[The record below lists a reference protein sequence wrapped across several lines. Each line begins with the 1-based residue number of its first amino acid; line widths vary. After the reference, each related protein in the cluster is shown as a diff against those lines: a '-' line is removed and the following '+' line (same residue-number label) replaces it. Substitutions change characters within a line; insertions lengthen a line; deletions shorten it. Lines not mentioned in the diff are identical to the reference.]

1 MQGLRLK
8 SLLPKGLF
16 ARTLIIFIAP
26 ITLMQLIVLW
36 LFFDVHWQRTSQN
49 QAFNVAVEIALLADL
64 VEDLGPSDQA
74 MLQRLAGERK
84 LAWLSWKPEV
94 RPPQSASLLPAK
106 QNSNIPTNEDR
117 VFVAALQKQLRVP
130 VHYVADL
137 ASKRSVIEFSRA
149 SGRFRFEVDRSRAV
163 PTRSYQFFNAVL
175 IATLM
180 STLVS
185 LLFIRNQIRPILQLA
200 QAAESFGRGRDMV
213 DFHPWG
219 AREIRKAGYA
229 LIDMRD
235 RLARFVSQRTQTLA
249 AVSHDLRT
257 PLTRLK
263 LAVSLLPA
271 SPDRESIKEDLVIM
285 GRMLDSYLDF
295 ARDEVLDQNE
305 DIEIGALVAA
315 IAAARA
321 HQSGK
326 FEVELDGP
334 LTFHGKREK
343 LRRILENLLDNAL
356 AHADQVRLS
365 ASQANGQLHIF
376 IDDNG
381 PGIAEHLRI
390 DAFKPFTRL
399 DPARSQNIAG
409 TGLGLAI
416 ARDLARSHGGE
427 VSLHHSPLGGLRAEV
442 MLPI

>member
-36 LFFDVHWQRTSQN
+36 LFFDVHWQRASEN

-64 VEDLGPSDQA
+64 VEDLAPNEQA
-74 MLQRLAGERK
+74 KLKRLASERK
-84 LAWLSWKPEV
+84 LAWLSFEPAG
-94 RPPQSASLLPAK
+94 RQARSASLASNA
-106 QNSNIPTNEDR
+106 QNPYVPTSEDR

-137 ASKRSVIEFSRA
+137 ARKRSRIEFSRG
-149 SGRFRFEVDRSRAV
+149 SGHFRFEIDRSRAV
-163 PTRSYQFFNAVL
+163 PTRSYQFLNAVL
-175 IATLM
+175 IATIT

-185 LLFIRNQIRPILQLA
+185 LLFIRNQVRPILQLA
-200 QAAESFGRGRDMV
+200 QAAESFGRGREMK

-219 AREIRKAGYA
+219 AREIRQAGYA

-235 RLARFVSQRTQTLA
+235 RLERFISQRTQTLA

-263 LAVSLLPA
+263 LAVSLLPQ
-271 SPDRESIKEDLVIM
+271 SPDRDLIKEDLVIM

-295 ARDEVLDQNE
+295 ARDEVLDQDE
-305 DIEIGALVAA
+305 DVELGVLVSEIAN
-315 IAAARA
+315 ARA
-321 HQSGK
+321 VQSLA
-326 FEVELDGP
+326 FAVDLAGP
-334 LTFHGKREK
+334 ITFRAKRAK
-343 LRRILENLLDNAL
+343 LRRILENLLDNAF

-365 ASQANGQLHIF
+365 ASQSNGHLHIF

-381 PGIAEHLRI
+381 PGIAEHLRA
-390 DAFKPFTRL
+390 DAFKPFVRL